1 MVNVSQQALA
11 RNVFVKRVHPVFY
24 VNEVS
29 LWILID
35 FVLSDSDLF
44 FVKFIDHYQMLIVHS
59 IVNQVVPV
67 F

>member
-44 FVKFIDHYQMLIVHS
+44 L
-59 IVNQVVPV
+59 
-67 F
+67 